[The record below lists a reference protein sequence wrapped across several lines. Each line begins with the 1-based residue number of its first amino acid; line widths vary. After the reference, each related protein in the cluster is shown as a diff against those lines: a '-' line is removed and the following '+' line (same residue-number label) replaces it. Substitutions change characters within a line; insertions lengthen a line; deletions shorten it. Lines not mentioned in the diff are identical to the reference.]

1 MIKVISK
8 KQKVM
13 LVSLVVVLLLLWIVI
28 IYIGNY
34 APPTKERANIQFNG
48 EKYSVILNYIKSVQS
63 SDQCVG
69 IGIKR
74 KDNTQSTIRFDAKLD
89 NNGKEYTKNNFN
101 VSFEKK
107 YILID
112 LINNSGIL
120 CGRYQFYYDQLDK
133 IK

>member
-1 MIKVISK
+1 MISK

-34 APPTKERANIQFNG
+34 TPTTKERENIQFNG
-48 EKYSVILNYIKSVQS
+48 EKYGVILNYIKSVQS

-74 KDNTQSTIRFDAKLD
+74 KDNTQSTIRFDAKFD

-120 CGRYQFYYDQLDK
+120 CGSYKFYYDQLDK

>member
-1 MIKVISK
+1 MISK

-13 LVSLVVVLLLLWIVI
+13 LVSLIVVLLLLWIVI

-34 APPTKERANIQFNG
+34 TPQTKERENIQFNG

-74 KDNTQSTIRFDAKLD
+74 KDNTQSTIRFDAKFD

-120 CGRYQFYYDQLDK
+120 CGSYKFYYDQLDK

>member
-1 MIKVISK
+1 
-8 KQKVM
+8 
-13 LVSLVVVLLLLWIVI
+13 LLLLWIVI

-34 APPTKERANIQFNG
+34 TPTTKERENIQFNG
-48 EKYSVILNYIKSVQS
+48 EKYGVILNYIKSVQS

-74 KDNTQSTIRFDAKLD
+74 KDNTQSTIRFDAKFD

-120 CGRYQFYYDQLDK
+120 CGSYKFYYDQLDK

>member
-1 MIKVISK
+1 
-8 KQKVM
+8 M

-34 APPTKERANIQFNG
+34 TPPTKERGNIQFNG

-74 KDNTQSTIRFDAKLD
+74 KDNTQSTIRFDAKFD

-101 VSFEKK
+101 VSFEKD

-120 CGRYQFYYDQLDK
+120 CGSYKFYYDQLDK

>member
-1 MIKVISK
+1 VISK

-34 APPTKERANIQFNG
+34 TPTTKERENIQFNG
-48 EKYSVILNYIKSVQS
+48 EKYGVILNYIKSVQS

-74 KDNTQSTIRFDAKLD
+74 KDNTQSTIRFDAKFD

-120 CGRYQFYYDQLDK
+120 CGSYKFYYDQLDK

>member
-1 MIKVISK
+1 MISK

-34 APPTKERANIQFNG
+34 TPTTKERENIQFNA

-74 KDNTQSTIRFDAKLD
+74 KDNTQSTIRFDAKFD
-89 NNGKEYTKNNFN
+89 NNGKEYIKNNFN

-120 CGRYQFYYDQLDK
+120 CGSYKFYYDQLDK

>member
-1 MIKVISK
+1 MISK

-34 APPTKERANIQFNG
+34 TPQTKERENIQFNG

-74 KDNTQSTIRFDAKLD
+74 KDNIQSTIRFDAKFD

-120 CGRYQFYYDQLDK
+120 CGSYQFYYDQLDK